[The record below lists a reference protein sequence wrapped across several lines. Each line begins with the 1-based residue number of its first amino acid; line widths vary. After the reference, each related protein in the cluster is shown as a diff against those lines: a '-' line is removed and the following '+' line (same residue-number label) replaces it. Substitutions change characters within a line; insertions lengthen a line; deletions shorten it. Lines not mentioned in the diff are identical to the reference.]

1 MTCRPSGAFYPS
13 SFFLLPSSFLFHPS
27 SFILHPYLLLLFLRK
42 KDKKELICKLKR
54 DFMSKR
60 KADAISN
67 GIFLIGLAILIYT
80 GAWWPGILL
89 VLWATLATREYLT
102 GRIYDLVVTT
112 IILVGL
118 FIVTIL
124 NLNWTIIVPVLLV
137 LGGIHIIFR
146 EYCVAEG
153 VEDEDIVEET
163 EKEIE
168 DGDEK
173 TP

>member
-1 MTCRPSGAFYPS
+1 LAAFFSFLIFILHPPSFI
-13 SFFLLPSSFLFHPS
+13 LILFHPS
-27 SFILHPYLLLLFLRK
+27 ALSFCLLQFSQQ
-42 KDKKELICKLKR
+42 KDKKELNLSEFKAM
-54 DFMSKR
+54 MSKR

-67 GIFLIGLAILIYT
+67 GIFLICLAVLIYT
-80 GAWWPGILL
+80 GYWWPGILL
-89 VLWATLATREYLT
+89 ALWVTLATRQYLT
-102 GRIYDLVVTT
+102 YRFYDLAITT
-112 IILVGL
+112 ILLLGL
-118 FIVTIL
+118 FVVTIL

-168 DGDEK
+168 DGDDK
-173 TP
+173 TS